1 MNQKDNYYIYYYK
14 MDDNDNNINDIHTQH
29 TQQIQQIQQ
38 IHQTH
43 DELNVHSDDNNVPY
57 DYNVPQDDMNMNSYN
72 NTDVD
77 YNITPILFNALC
89 NFLLCICFIELCR
102 NCYIRYKYNQTIYHD
117 PLLIENDNNNYNYNK
132 IIIKE
137 QFDNDNCSICLENL
151 YSEEDLESNNDIIE
165 LNCKH
170 MFHKKC
176 LDPWVNEHKKCPLCK
191 CDIK

>member
-1 MNQKDNYYIYYYK
+1 MNQKDNYYIYYTNPN
-14 MDDNDNNINDIHTQH
+14 MNEIDNNNINDI
-29 TQQIQQIQQ
+29 Q

-43 DELNVHSDDNNVPY
+43 QTHQTQIIQTHQTQDDLNVPD
-57 DYNVPQDDMNMNSYN
+57 DYNVPQDNMNNINSYN

-117 PLLIENDNNNYNYNK
+117 PLLIENNNNNYNYNK

>member
-1 MNQKDNYYIYYYK
+1 MNQKDNYYIYYY
-14 MDDNDNNINDIHTQH
+14 NSNPNENGIDNNKNEI
-29 TQQIQQIQQ
+29 Q
-38 IHQTH
+38 IHQT
-43 DELNVHSDDNNVPY
+43 LDDFKVPPDDYNVPY
-57 DYNVPQDDMNMNSYN
+57 DDMNNMNSYN

-77 YNITPILFNALC
+77 YDYNITPILFNVLC

-102 NCYIRYKYNQTIYHD
+102 NCYIRYKYNRTIFHD
-117 PLLIENDNNNYNYNK
+117 PLLIENNNNSYNYNK

-137 QFDNDNCSICLENL
+137 NFDNDNCSICFENL

-165 LNCKH
+165 LKCKH

>member
-1 MNQKDNYYIYYYK
+1 MNQKDNYYIYYTNPN
-14 MDDNDNNINDIHTQH
+14 MNEIDNNNINDI
-29 TQQIQQIQQ
+29 Q

-43 DELNVHSDDNNVPY
+43 QTQIIQTHQTQDDLNVPD
-57 DYNVPQDDMNMNSYN
+57 DYNVPQDDMNINSYN

-77 YNITPILFNALC
+77 YNMSEIYFNILGNFILC
-89 NFLLCICFIELCR
+89 FFFIELVR
-102 NCYIRYKYNQTIYHD
+102 RCYIRYKYNQTSYEV
-117 PLLIENDNNNYNYNK
+117 PLLIENNYNYNK

-137 QFDNDNCSICLENL
+137 NFNNDNCSICLENL

-165 LNCKH
+165 LKCKH

>member
-1 MNQKDNYYIYYYK
+1 MNQKDNYYIYYSNVEGI
-14 MDDNDNNINDIHTQH
+14 DNMNDINDINDINT
-29 TQQIQQIQQ
+29 QQIQQ
-38 IHQTH
+38 IHQIQ
-43 DELNVHSDDNNVPY
+43 DDLNVPPD
-57 DYNVPQDDMNMNSYN
+57 DYNVPQDDMNNMNSYN

-77 YNITPILFNALC
+77 YNITPILFNVLC
-89 NFLLCICFIELCR
+89 NFLFCICLIELFR